1 MKKIILIILFPFL
14 SFAQED
20 NWCKDMSI
28 QILTMAYK
36 NETNFN
42 SYLKNNNC
50 CIDIDYPIEASFT
63 QYQKNTE
70 RADNTFI
77 DSSKDSMFNILRTMV
92 KTGFFKDSDLKE
104 CVFDKI
110 LFNLTYVTSDRKRIS
125 FHFMFN
131 FNDLLTIKDRI
142 NRDEALSYLKY
153 LGKY

>member
-36 NETNFN
+36 NEPNFN

-92 KTGFFKDSDLKE
+92 KP
-104 CVFDKI
+104 
-110 LFNLTYVTSDRKRIS
+110 
-125 FHFMFN
+125 N
-131 FNDLLTIKDRI
+131 FLRMVI
-142 NRDEALSYLKY
+142 
-153 LGKY
+153 